1 MNKIDTIA
9 ATLDRREALPALI
22 GRHEDFLI
30 VSGLA
35 GAAQDVAEIT
45 AEADSAFMFGG
56 AMGGATMAGLGL
68 ALAQPQRKVLVVT
81 GDGDLLMSLGS
92 LATIATQRP
101 QNLAIICI
109 DNAHYGETGNQ
120 ETHTAMGVDLAGVAR
135 ACGFD
140 TVMSVSQESALQ
152 AASAALRE
160 TGPTFVL
167 LRVTDGPS
175 RRYRRNWDAV
185 ERKLIFRNALLAKA
199 GS

>member
-1 MNKIDTIA
+1 MNKINKTA

-92 LATIATQRP
+92 LATIAAQRP

-120 ETHTAMGVDLAGVAR
+120 ETHTAMGVDLAGVAG

-140 TVMSVSQESALQ
+140 NVMSVSQESALP

-185 ERKLIFRNALLAKA
+185 ERKLVFRNALLAKA
-199 GS
+199 G

>member
-1 MNKIDTIA
+1 MNTIERMP

-22 GRHEDFLI
+22 GRHKDFLI
-30 VSGLA
+30 ISGLA

-45 AEADSAFMFGG
+45 GEADSAFMFGG

-68 ALAQPQRKVLVVT
+68 ALAQPSRQVLVVT

-92 LATIATQRP
+92 LATIASQKP
-101 QNLAIICI
+101 ENFGLVCI

-120 ETHTAMGVDLAGVAR
+120 ETHTGMGVDLAGVAR
-135 ACGFD
+135 ACGFGK
-140 TVMSVSQESALQ
+140 VMVVSDERDLQ
-152 AASAALRE
+152 PASAALRE
-160 TGPTFVL
+160 PGPTFVL

-185 ERKLIFRNALLAKA
+185 ERKLVFRNALLNTTI
-199 GS
+199 

>member
-1 MNKIDTIA
+1 MNKIDRTA

-92 LATIATQRP
+92 LATIAAQRP

-120 ETHTAMGVDLAGVAR
+120 ETHTAMGVDLAGVAQ

-140 TVMSVSQESALQ
+140 NVMSVSQESALP

-185 ERKLIFRNALLAKA
+185 ERKLVFRNALLAKA
-199 GS
+199 G

>member
-1 MNKIDTIA
+1 MNKIDRTA

-92 LATIATQRP
+92 LATIAAQRP

-140 TVMSVSQESALQ
+140 NVMSVSEESALQ
-152 AASAALRE
+152 AASASLRK

-199 GS
+199 G

>member
-1 MNKIDTIA
+1 MNTNDKTA
-9 ATLDRREALPALI
+9 ASLDRREALPVVI

-30 VSGLA
+30 VTGLA

-45 AEADSAFMFGG
+45 READSAFMFGG
-56 AMGGATMAGLGL
+56 AMGGATMAGFGL

-92 LATIATQRP
+92 LATIASQKP
-101 QNLAIICI
+101 ANLAILCV

-120 ETHTAMGVDLAGVAR
+120 ATHTGMGVDLAGVAR
-135 ACGFD
+135 ACGFEN
-140 TVMSVSQESALQ
+140 VMVASNESELQ
-152 AASAALRE
+152 SASEALRRQ
-160 TGPTFVL
+160 GPAFVL

-185 ERKLIFRNALLAKA
+185 ERKLVFRNALLKA
-199 GS
+199 AG

>member
-1 MNKIDTIA
+1 MNKIDTTA

-185 ERKLIFRNALLAKA
+185 ERKLVFRNALLAKA